1 MVSIVKRQV
10 YFKGSARLL
19 LIEETNQF
27 HQYRQD
33 RRRTEVMKRAAEQ
46 AEHDMLNK
54 YGRGIKDHMIYIPM
68 DRNLPVDRNSS
79 SAVIRSSGIQ
89 FLHF

>member
-1 MVSIVKRQV
+1 MVSIVMKRQV
-10 YFKGSARLL
+10 CFKGSAGLL

-54 YGRGIKDHMIYIPM
+54 YGR
-68 DRNLPVDRNSS
+68 
-79 SAVIRSSGIQ
+79 
-89 FLHF
+89 

>member
-1 MVSIVKRQV
+1 MVSIVMKRQV

-33 RRRTEVMKRAAEQ
+33 RRRTGVMKRAAEQ

-54 YGRGIKDHMIYIPM
+54 YGR
-68 DRNLPVDRNSS
+68 
-79 SAVIRSSGIQ
+79 
-89 FLHF
+89 

>member
-1 MVSIVKRQV
+1 MKRQV
-10 YFKGSARLL
+10 CFKGSARLL

-54 YGRGIKDHMIYIPM
+54 YGR
-68 DRNLPVDRNSS
+68 
-79 SAVIRSSGIQ
+79 
-89 FLHF
+89 

>member
-1 MVSIVKRQV
+1 MVSIVMKRQV

-27 HQYRQD
+27 HQYRQG

-46 AEHDMLNK
+46 AKHDMLNRH
-54 YGRGIKDHMIYIPM
+54 GH
-68 DRNLPVDRNSS
+68 
-79 SAVIRSSGIQ
+79 
-89 FLHF
+89 